1 VGSGHCVTE
10 GPFSDLRAKY
20 YDNIFENPNDEL
32 LPRCLSRGFADGAT
46 FSGDLFSP
54 EVMKELFSKTTF
66 DDFLFYLERTPHNGI
81 PLGIRGDFLT
91 YTAPY
96 GKHFVYFFLQWNI
109 DLELTVLEILYSI
122 CTTHKLIVF
131 GGFGSKEIR
140 TESTRIQVAETAQ
153 KVVPTQL
160 QA

>member
-1 VGSGHCVTE
+1 MRYWDWPLDFVDPAKSPVFDSEFGFGGNGNPNAPEAVGSGHCVTE
-10 GPFSDLRAKY
+10 GPFSDLRPKY

-32 LPRCLSRGFADGAT
+32 LPRCLSRGFADGDT

-96 GKHFVYFFLQWNI
+96 GK
-109 DLELTVLEILYSI
+109 DLLVNGI
-122 CTTHKLIVF
+122 
-131 GGFGSKEIR
+131 
-140 TESTRIQVAETAQ
+140 
-153 KVVPTQL
+153 
-160 QA
+160 